1 MSNWDV
7 GADFFTRQP
16 HGFTRRTM
24 RVLIHE
30 YFCCGGLAGRPLDS
44 GLLAEGGGML
54 RGLVEDF
61 HAARQDVTVV
71 LDSRVPIRLPGRVV
85 ASNATSPGQALDAFD
100 AALATVDAAL
110 VVAPETDDLLPAL
123 LERVE
128 RAGVINLGSASDAVR
143 FVSDKHALAQRLS
156 VAGIAVPSGALG
168 LDHAPGMLAKFGAIV
183 MKPNR
188 GAGCI
193 ETHVCRSRAD
203 LTSLPHRTDW
213 LAQEHVQGI
222 AASAAFI
229 LQRSGRPIPLRAGLQ
244 SVGIERDSA
253 SGRLAYSGGQLP
265 LGPDLESR
273 AISLGLAALEHMT
286 GLHGYVGIDLI
297 LGDRPEQDTLIEINA
312 RPTVAYAGLR
322 RLARFNIPDLMVGNP
337 VRVEWQPGAVRY
349 QADGSCQTVL

>member
-1 MSNWDV
+1 MSNWDTR
-7 GADFFTRQP
+7 ADVFTRQP

-30 YFCCGGLAGRPLDS
+30 HFCCGGLAGRPLDS

-54 RGLVEDF
+54 SGLVEDF
-61 HAARQDVTVV
+61 HASGQDVAVV
-71 LDSRVPIRLPGRVV
+71 LDHRVPLTLPGRVISLDAV
-85 ASNATSPGQALDAFD
+85 SPRHSLDAFD
-100 AALATVDAAL
+100 HALTTVDAAL
-110 VVAPETDDLLPAL
+110 VVAPEPDDILPSL

-168 LDHAPGMLAKFGAIV
+168 LEHAYRMLEQFGAVV

-193 ETHVCRSRAD
+193 DTHVCRSRAD
-203 LTSLPHRTDW
+203 LASLPHRTDW
-213 LAQEHVQGI
+213 LVQAHVRGL
-222 AASAAFI
+222 AASVAFI
-229 LQRSGRPIPLRAGLQ
+229 LPRSGRPIPLRAGTQ
-244 SVGIERDSA
+244 GVGIEQDSEA
-253 SGRLAYSGGQLP
+253 IRLTYSGGQLP
-265 LGPDLESR
+265 LCPDLESR
-273 AISLGLAALEHMT
+273 AIGLGLAALEHMT

-297 LGDRPEQDTLIEINA
+297 LGERPEQDTLIEINA

-322 RLARFNIPDLMVGNP
+322 RLARFSIPDLMLGHP
-337 VRVEWQPGAVRY
+337 VRIEWQPGAVRY
-349 QADGSCQTVL
+349 QADGACEVLP